1 MNHNQETFRLSAKRI
16 ETFAGKVLIEG
27 TIETKTGLHI
37 GGEESA
43 IEVGGIG
50 NVILRNRLTR
60 KPYIPG
66 SALRGKMRALL
77 ERRLG
82 KEQNWS
88 LRRDE
93 EDGTHLVR
101 IHVCIDTDDQ
111 NNPPTFFHD
120 PEFAQSG
127 KFCPV
132 CWIFGVP
139 AEARRGNV
147 ATRLYVHDCHLLTDT
162 DNVTESKWEAAID
175 RITSTAVPRQL
186 ERVLEKNRFSLSL
199 EYEIYQQAG
208 EIIEDDI
215 ERLFDVFTLLVELS
229 DDYIG
234 GMGSRGSGYV
244 HFDNIKVYWQPRT
257 WYEQEEPPELV
268 PINGEHTTPSE
279 IAANFNTDI
288 KPKLGVSS

>member
-1 MNHNQETFRLSAKRI
+1 MNHNQP
-16 ETFAGKVLIEG
+16 TFAGKVLVKG
-27 TIETKTGLHI
+27 TIKTKTGLHI

-43 IEVGGIG
+43 IEVSGIG
-50 NVILRNRLTR
+50 NIILRNRLTR

-93 EDGTHLVR
+93 YGTHLVR

-111 NNPPTFFHD
+111 NNPKTFFHD
-120 PEFAQSG
+120 PEFVQSG

-139 AEARRGNV
+139 AEARRRNTT
-147 ATRLYVHDCHLLTDT
+147 TRLYVHDCHLLTT
-162 DNVTESKWEAAID
+162 GENVTESKWEAAID
-175 RITSTAVPRQL
+175 RITSAAVPRQL
-186 ERVLEKNRFSLSL
+186 ERVSYDNLFSLSL

-208 EIIEDDI
+208 EIIADDI

-244 HFDNIKVYWQPRT
+244 HFDNIKVCWKPRS
-257 WYEQEEPPELV
+257 WYEQEDPKRPL
-268 PINGEHTTPSE
+268 PLNGEHTRPSE
-279 IAANFNTDI
+279 IVANFDQII
-288 KPKLGVSS
+288 KPKLEVSS

>member
-1 MNHNQETFRLSAKRI
+1 MNHNQP
-16 ETFAGKVLIEG
+16 TFAGKVLVKG
-27 TIETKTGLHI
+27 TIKTKTGLHI
-37 GGEESA
+37 GGEEST

-50 NVILRNRLTR
+50 NVILRNRLTQ

-93 EDGTHLVR
+93 YGTHLVR
-101 IHVCIDTDDQ
+101 IHVCIDADDQ
-111 NNPPTFFHD
+111 NNPKTFFHD

-139 AEARRGNV
+139 AEARRRNS
-147 ATRLYVHDCHLLTDT
+147 ATRLYVHDCHLLTT
-162 DNVTESKWEAAID
+162 GEEVTESKWEAAID
-175 RITSTAVPRQL
+175 RITSAAVPRQL
-186 ERVLEKNRFSLSL
+186 ERVSYDKLFSLSL

-208 EIIEDDI
+208 EIIADDI

-244 HFDNIKVYWQPRT
+244 HFDNIKVYWKPRS
-257 WYEQEEPPELV
+257 WYEQEEPPELLPV
-268 PINGEHTTPSE
+268 NGEYTTPGE
-279 IAANFNTDI
+279 IVANFDQII
-288 KPKLGVSS
+288 KPKLEVSS